1 MAPAL
6 VQRSPRSADRRPA
19 LASLLLAAGL
29 ALAGSLGCD
38 GDGVVPVARAAET
51 EPVKRTSLVSL
62 ARLEPSSRVVNVAA
76 PSNDVIQQ
84 ILVREGNRVD
94 SDEVLVLLGSYAL
107 RAAELD
113 AARISLERARL
124 EPLEVEAQRARVRAV
139 EAELDH
145 ARLEVE
151 SQEGLSRKG
160 FSAGKEFRDAQLQVR
175 RAEEKLREASALLE
189 RRTANV
195 DLVLRE
201 AQNQVLQAE
210 ARLAQSMIKAPLD
223 GRILRI
229 LMKEGERVDMNP
241 VVSIGA
247 TENMVAVAE
256 VHANEIRLVEIGQRA
271 TFTSPALPDPIEG
284 KVESIGEMIF
294 SNSVTGEDPTAPRGL
309 RIVQV
314 RVLLGQNELAERLT
328 NLEGQL
334 RIHLD
339 SPGEP

>member
-1 MAPAL
+1 M
-6 VQRSPRSADRRPA
+6 
-19 LASLLLAAGL
+19 LAQL
-29 ALAGSLGCD
+29 
-38 GDGVVPVARAAET
+38 
-51 EPVKRTSLVSL
+51 
-62 ARLEPSSRVVNVAA
+62 
-76 PSNDVIQQ
+76 
-84 ILVREGNRVD
+84 
-94 SDEVLVLLGSYAL
+94 
-107 RAAELD
+107 
-113 AARISLERARL
+113 
-124 EPLEVEAQRARVRAV
+124 ARVRAV

-145 ARLEVE
+145 ARLVLE

-223 GRILRI
+223 GRILRN

-271 TFTSPALPDPIEG
+271 TFTSPAPPDPFLG
-284 KVESIGEMIF
+284 KAESIGVMFF
-294 SNSVTGEDPTAPRGL
+294 SNSGTVDDPTAPRGL

-328 NLEGQL
+328 TLEGQL